1 MERGRSKG
9 PQHRTVIALA
19 EALVLEGAA
28 REQFVELARDGRLRD
43 HWTRPAGLCELPRL
57 ADDFTGR
64 AAELVWMSELVYAE
78 SAPGAG
84 VVGLITGSGGM
95 GKTALAIRA
104 AHVLRPNFPGG
115 VFFLD
120 LFGMSPQ
127 PAAAADALLRPSP
140 PMCQGNWPRSWPT
153 PRSRRVWTR

>member
-9 PQHRTVIALA
+9 PQHRTVTALA
-19 EALVLEGAA
+19 DALDLAGDA
-28 REQFVELARDGRLRD
+28 RTRFVELARDGRLRD

-64 AAELVWMSELVYAE
+64 AAELGWLNELVHTE

-104 AHVLRPNFPGG
+104 AHALRPEFPGG
-115 VFFLD
+115 GRL
-120 LFGMSPQ
+120 GHQ
-127 PAAAADALLRPSP
+127 IRPSP
-140 PMCQGNWPRSWPT
+140 YQL
-153 PRSRRVWTR
+153 